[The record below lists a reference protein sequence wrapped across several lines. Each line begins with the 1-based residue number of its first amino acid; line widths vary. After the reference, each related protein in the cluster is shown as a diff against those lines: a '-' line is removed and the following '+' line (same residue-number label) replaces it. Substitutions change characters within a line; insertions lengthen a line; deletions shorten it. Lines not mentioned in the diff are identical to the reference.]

1 MSTRGRFLVFEGID
15 GAGKSTQIAA
25 LSEWLQAQGVATV
38 TTREP
43 GGTPVGEA
51 IRTLV
56 LTHDMHAETEL
67 MLICAARRE
76 HLLTVIDPALAAG
89 RWVVC
94 DRFADASFAYQVGGR
109 GVDRERFRQLDE
121 WTRSGRQPD
130 LVFLFDLPVAAAAK
144 RRANRDLSDGPSAC
158 DRFERESEAF
168 FAAVRAA
175 YLARAAQD
183 PERYCVLDA
192 QLPPERLTEI
202 VLVTVA
208 QRWFAPKT
216 RQSPSQGV
224 AHDG

>member
-25 LSEWLQAQGVATV
+25 LAEWLQAQGVATV

-51 IRTLV
+51 IRALV

-67 MLICAARRE
+67 LLICAARRE

-202 VLVTVA
+202 VLATVA